1 MTKQKGMVKM
11 AEQKQQ
17 TLTFS
22 LQETKELEMK
32 KALQEVYA
40 ALTEKGYNPIN
51 QIVGYILSSDPTYI
65 TNYKNARGVIRR
77 IDIDDLLNALV
88 RNYLGI

>member
-1 MTKQKGMVKM
+1 M

-51 QIVGYILSSDPTYI
+51 QIVGYILSGDRRMLRI
-65 TNYKNARGVIRR
+65 TKMQEASSGGLISTSCSTCWCA
-77 IDIDDLLNALV
+77 IT
-88 RNYLGI
+88 

>member
-1 MTKQKGMVKM
+1 M

-51 QIVGYILSSDPTYI
+51 QIVGYILSGDPTYI
-65 TNYKNARGVIRR
+65 TNYKNARGIIRR
-77 IDIDDLLNALV
+77 IDIDELLNVLV
-88 RNYLGI
+88 RNYLNL